1 MCSVVCVS
9 TVDVLDKKKVA
20 PKLSKN
26 LTCRKCEGYIG
37 EEEKKCDE
45 VVTVWEL
52 TYLGDIVRAGG

>member
-1 MCSVVCVS
+1 M
-9 TVDVLDKKKVA
+9 DVLDLEKVA
-20 PKLSKN
+20 PKLSRN
-26 LTCRKCEGYIG
+26 LTCRKCEGNIG

>member
-1 MCSVVCVS
+1 M
-9 TVDVLDKKKVA
+9 DVLDLEKVT
-20 PKLSKN
+20 PKLSRN
-26 LTCRKCEGYIG
+26 LTCRKCEGNIG

>member
-1 MCSVVCVS
+1 MCWI
-9 TVDVLDKKKVA
+9 KKSG
-20 PKLSKN
+20 SKAFKKF
-26 LTCRKCEGYIG
+26 TCRKCEGNIG